1 MNTRINSAIAAIV
14 IGVSAISS
22 PVLAQSISTVRGEK
36 PSSFFTD
43 RPAPNAYDDLTTG
56 SIGTGRSRGVDRSAK
71 EGNAELNDR
80 YVPNYGMTSGGPTR

>member
-1 MNTRINSAIAAIV
+1 MNIRINSTIAAV
-14 IGVSAISS
+14 VLGVSAISS
-22 PVLAQSISTVRGEK
+22 PVLAQNISTVRGEK

-56 SIGTGRSRGVDRSAK
+56 SIGPVWGHGIDRSAK

-80 YVPNYGMTSGGPTR
+80 SVPNYGMTSGGPSR

>member
-1 MNTRINSAIAAIV
+1 MNTRINSAVAVFVLGI
-14 IGVSAISS
+14 SAISS
-22 PVLAQSISTVRGEK
+22 PAFAQSISTVRGEK

-56 SIGTGRSRGVDRSAK
+56 SISTGWNRSVDRSAK

-80 YVPNYGMTSGGPTR
+80 YVPNYGMTSGGPRR